1 MSDISNEIYSSRDN
15 IRNQLV
21 TFLQEYLELDNVQ
34 LTRGSFLSYLINI
47 LGTLTSNLMFY
58 CTSAYQEQFM
68 TLAQLPESIYNL
80 AAFLG
85 YNARIASADPAVA
98 NVLITV
104 PLTFTSEY
112 PDGHVEFNI
121 PEDHKFYSGQV
132 VFIPDYSTS
141 VTIWNNNSAQI
152 EVTKDNKKYS
162 LPFTIDTTTTNSLYF
177 VLPLEQKEPRKT
189 EYGNSFQYQIPSDL
203 QTYQFVSLDI
213 PFTEGE
219 LTDIEVY
226 VTNPGE
232 TRKLYTRFSS
242 IYLMTSESYGYVLQT
257 IASGYRLYFGNGL
270 MGIQPRAGATIDV
283 EGYKTLGEDGN
294 VIASSITQIDRIV
307 VDDGSPTSKILNAT
321 ITNTAPAEGG
331 TNSED
336 IEEVRS
342 NAIDNITTL
351 GRLVT
356 SDDYT
361 KVDVVIPS
369 SPIQDSISVLKRSDL
384 KVNEIQLY
392 TKVNFQNELVP
403 SRNASTVVGPG
414 VNNISAGDT
423 IIQDLIQY
431 RNLFDI
437 TIERFPNKIAN
448 YEYVVDSVEVAPS
461 IQESYDI
468 SPLSSDLACTSFQ
481 ASRSGDAINIYA
493 VYETEE
499 SLSGITVILTP
510 RQTGQNLSMTL
521 DAPNNRFTYQFTSY
535 TDLPDAPIQFYIK
548 FYKSGNIF
556 VQYLATVT
564 IRQNLD
570 FIMMSNIG
578 IDGTDCTVYD
588 IPVVKKSWY
597 DDLETSEKT
606 QFESS
611 VIQPLINLEMT
622 NYRML
627 TDFTNIKFT
636 NTAGVLQNMKY
647 NNTTKDPVI
656 DIVATLPGVPGLA
669 DRYIVLEGDHA
680 NEIAECSNPVGPVWF
695 YITPSANDIV
705 YVTNKSDRYLYSE
718 FGWVVPEYEIPL
730 QITIEIFKNRSYI
743 GTSAELASA
752 IKTQLISDFTSRFGA
767 HANIYRSEIIESIMG
782 VDGVAYCR
790 LAHPKSDIFFD
801 FETTDLTQAQLL
813 AYGPEYVYFTE
824 DTISIT
830 VVGTVG

>member
-15 IRNQLV
+15 IRNQLI

-68 TLAQLPESIYNL
+68 TKAQLPESIYNL

-85 YNARIASADPAVA
+85 YNARIASATPAVA
-98 NVLITV
+98 NVLVTI
-104 PLTFTSEY
+104 PLTFTSQF
-112 PDGHVEFNI
+112 PDGRVEFNI

-162 LPFTIDTTTTNSLYF
+162 LPFTIDTTNTNSLYF
-177 VLPLEQKEPRKT
+177 VLPVEQKEPRKT

-232 TRKLYTRFSS
+232 TRRLYTRFSS

-257 IASGYRLYFGNGL
+257 IASGYRLYFGNSL
-270 MGIQPRAGATIDV
+270 MGIQPRAGATVDI

-294 VIASSITQIDRIV
+294 VIASSITQMDRVI
-307 VDDGSPTSKILNAT
+307 VDDGSPTSKVLNST

-336 IEEVRS
+336 IEEVRA
-342 NAIDNITTL
+342 NAIDNLTTL

-369 SPIQDSISVLKRSDL
+369 SPIQDSIAILKRSDL

-392 TKVNFQNELVP
+392 TKVNFQSELVP
-403 SRNASTVVGPG
+403 SRNSLTVVGPG
-414 VNNISAGDT
+414 VSEISSGTT
-423 IIQDLIQY
+423 ITQDSIQY

-448 YEYVVDSVEVAPS
+448 YEYVIDSVEVAPS
-461 IQESYDI
+461 LQESFDI

-481 ASRSGDAINIYA
+481 VSRSGDAINVYT

-499 SLSGITVILTP
+499 SLTGITVVLTP

-521 DAPNNRFTYQFTSY
+521 DAPNNRFTYQFSSY

-548 FYKSGNIF
+548 FYKSGSIF
-556 VQYLATVT
+556 ARYLATVT

-597 DDLETSEKT
+597 DNLTASEKT

-611 VIQPLINLEMT
+611 VIQPLIDLEMS

-636 NTAGVLQNMKY
+636 STTGVLQNMKY
-647 NNTTKDPVI
+647 NNTTKSPVT
-656 DIVATLPGVPGLA
+656 DIVETLPAPTLGA
-669 DRYIVLEGDHA
+669 RYIVLGGTHA
-680 NEIAECSNPVGPVWF
+680 NEIAEGTGIAWF
-695 YITPSANDIV
+695 YITPSTNDIV
-705 YVTNKSDRYLYSE
+705 YVTNKSNRYLYSE

-743 GTSAELASA
+743 GTSAELSSA

-767 HANIYRSEIIESIMG
+767 HANIYRSEIISSIME

-790 LAHPKSDIFFD
+790 LVQPKSDIFFD
-801 FETTDLTQAQLL
+801 FDTVDLTQAQLL
-813 AYGPEYVYFTE
+813 SYGPEYVYFTE

-830 VVGTVG
+830 VVGTIG